1 MKPNYYKIIADCVEN
16 GAALGYNRAFKHSS
30 DPTEYVIKEKI
41 YDSIME
47 LISENFIFDD
57 LFEEKK

>member
-1 MKPNYYKIIADCVEN
+1 MEN

-41 YDSIME
+41 YDAIME
-47 LISENFIFDD
+47 LINENFIFDNII
-57 LFEEKK
+57 EGCE

>member
-1 MKPNYYKIIADCVEN
+1 MEN